1 MLDKAIE
8 HGKEHRKRFY
18 RAKYYDRSCRCHGG
32 CKWCEGNRLFQFR
45 KAKSRVEYVEYMEDD
60 DEGDN

>member
-8 HGKEHRKRFY
+8 HGKEYRKPYY
-18 RAKYYDRSCRCHGG
+18 RAGRYFRSCRCHGG

-45 KAKSRVEYVEYMEDD
+45 KAKSRVDYVEED